1 MTDAP
6 AAPTTAATREAY
18 PFALAEL
25 VAEGIDV
32 VAIDADLSVSTMG
45 YQFGEM
51 HPDRWL
57 TVGVAEQN
65 MVGIAAGLAA
75 AGKTAF
81 IASFASFLPG
91 RCFDQLRTSV
101 AQPKGGLNVKCVAS
115 HGGVTVG
122 EDGMSAQAIEDLALA
137 TSLIPFD
144 VVVPADFEEA
154 RQALIA
160 VGHTPRPA
168 YVRTGRPKVP
178 GLYSNGY
185 QFALGR
191 ADRLREGVDVTLI
204 ACGILV
210 GIAVQAAE
218 LLSAEGISA
227 RVLNMATIKPIDREA
242 VIAAATET
250 GAIVTAEEHQT
261 HGGLGTAVARV
272 VAETVPVPLA
282 FVGVDRYGTSGK
294 WDELLGYFE
303 LTPQRLAVAAREV
316 IARKR

>member
-1 MTDAP
+1 VSEP
-6 AAPTTAATREAY
+6 VSAATREAY
-18 PFALAEL
+18 PAGLLQL
-25 VAEGIDV
+25 VDDGVDV

-45 YQFGEM
+45 YQFGEK
-51 HPDRWL
+51 HPNRWQ

-65 MVGIAAGLAA
+65 MVGIAAGFAA

-91 RCFDQLRTSV
+91 RCFDQIRTSV
-101 AQPKGGLNVKCVAS
+101 AQPRGGLNVKLVAS

-122 EDGMSAQAIEDLALA
+122 EDGMSAQAIEDLALMTA
-137 TSLIPFD
+137 LIPFD
-144 VVVPADFEEA
+144 VIVPADFEEA
-154 RQALIA
+154 KQAVVA
-160 VGHTPRPA
+160 AGKTGRPA

-178 GLYSNGY
+178 GLYTPEYGFEIGKASM
-185 QFALGR
+185 LR
-191 ADRLREGVDVTLI
+191 AGSDVTLI
-204 ACGILV
+204 ACGVLV
-210 GIAVQAAE
+210 SVALKAAE
-218 LLSAEGISA
+218 LLANESIGA

-242 VIAAATET
+242 VIAAARET

-272 VAETVPVPLA
+272 LVETTPAPIE

-294 WDELLGYFE
+294 WDQLLDYFE
-303 LTPQRLAVAAREV
+303 LTPARLAQAARDA

>member
-1 MTDAP
+1 MKTPAP
-6 AAPTTAATREAY
+6 ATAATREAY

-25 VAEGIDV
+25 VAQGIDV

-65 MVGIAAGLAA
+65 MIGIAAGLAA
-75 AGKTAF
+75 TGKTVF
-81 IASFASFLPG
+81 VASFAAFLPG
-91 RCFDQLRTSV
+91 RCFDQLRTSI
-101 AQPKGGLNVKCVAS
+101 AQPRGGLNVKCVGS

-122 EDGMSAQAIEDLALA
+122 EDGMSAQAIEDLSLA

-144 VVVPADFEEA
+144 VIVPADFEEA
-154 RQALIA
+154 RQALVA
-160 VGHTPRPA
+160 VGQTTRPA
-168 YVRTGRPKVP
+168 YVRTGRPKVQ
-178 GLYSNGY
+178 GIYGNGY
-185 QFALGR
+185 QFQIGR
-191 ADRLREGVDVTLI
+191 ADLLRAGTDVTLI
-204 ACGILV
+204 ACGIMAGVALK
-210 GIAVQAAE
+210 AAD
-218 LLSAEGISA
+218 LLASEGISA

-261 HGGLGTAVARV
+261 TGGLGAAVARV
-272 VAETVPVPLA
+272 LAETVPAPVA

-294 WDELLGYFE
+294 WDELLDYFE
-303 LTPQRLAVAAREV
+303 LNPARLVAAARNA

>member
-1 MTDAP
+1 MTTPAP
-6 AAPTTAATREAY
+6 ATAATREAY

-25 VAEGIDV
+25 VAQGVDV

-65 MVGIAAGLAA
+65 MIGIAAGLAST
-75 AGKTAF
+75 GKTVF
-81 IASFASFLPG
+81 VASFAAFLPG
-91 RCFDQLRTSV
+91 RCFDQLRTSI
-101 AQPKGGLNVKCVAS
+101 AQPRGGLNVKCVGS

-144 VVVPADFEEA
+144 VIVPADFEEA
-154 RQALIA
+154 RQALVA
-160 VGHTPRPA
+160 VGQTTRPA
-168 YVRTGRPKVP
+168 YVRTGRPKVQ
-178 GLYSNGY
+178 GIYGNGY
-185 QFALGR
+185 QFQIGR
-191 ADRLREGVDVTLI
+191 ADLLRAGSDVTLI
-204 ACGILV
+204 GCGIMTGVALK
-210 GIAVQAAE
+210 AAD
-218 LLSAEGISA
+218 LLASEGISA

-242 VIAAATET
+242 VIAAAAET

-261 HGGLGTAVARV
+261 TGGLGAAVARV
-272 VAETVPVPLA
+272 LAETVPAPIA

-294 WDELLGYFE
+294 WDELLDYFE
-303 LTPQRLAVAAREV
+303 LNPSRLAAAAREV
-316 IARKR
+316 IGRKR

>member
-1 MTDAP
+1 MSTPTP
-6 AAPTTAATREAY
+6 AAAATREAY
-18 PFALAEL
+18 PFGLLEL
-25 VAEGIDV
+25 VEAGVDV

-45 YQFGEM
+45 YQFGEK
-51 HPDRWL
+51 HPDRWM
-57 TVGVAEQN
+57 TVGVAEAN

-81 IASFASFLPG
+81 IASFAAFLPG

-101 AQPKGGLNVKCVAS
+101 AQPKGGLNVKCVGS

-122 EDGMSAQAIEDLALA
+122 EDGMSAQAIEDLSLM

-144 VVVPADFEEA
+144 VIVPADFEEA
-154 RQALIA
+154 RQAIVA
-160 VGHTPRPA
+160 VGKTTRPA

-178 GLYSNGY
+178 LIYGRDYR
-185 QFALGR
+185 FEIGR
-191 ADRLREGVDVTLI
+191 AHRLRDGSDVTLI

-210 GIAVQAAE
+210 EAAVKAADF
-218 LLSAEGISA
+218 LANEGISA
-227 RVLNMATIKPIDREA
+227 RVLNMATVKPIDREA
-242 VIAAATET
+242 VIAAARDT

-261 HGGLGTAVARV
+261 TGGLGSAVARV
-272 VAETVPVPLA
+272 LAETIPAPMS

-303 LTPQRLAVAAREV
+303 LTPARVAQAARDV